1 MRSAVSSET
10 RATLGNV
17 RGGDHAA
24 KRSGGVERSETV
36 SGGEQPTLGGRITK
50 KRVTSKSYWTF

>member
-1 MRSAVSSET
+1 MVAADAFGCLLRDPCHP
-10 RATLGNV
+10 RQ
-17 RGGDHAA
+17 RKRGDHAA

-50 KRVTSKSYWTF
+50 KESDL